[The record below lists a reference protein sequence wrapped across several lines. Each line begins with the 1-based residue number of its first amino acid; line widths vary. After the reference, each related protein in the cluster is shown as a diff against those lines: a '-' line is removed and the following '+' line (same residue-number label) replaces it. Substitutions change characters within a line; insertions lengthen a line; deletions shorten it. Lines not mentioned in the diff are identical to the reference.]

1 MESSDIIRMT
11 NQIAGFFKAY
21 GHDEAV
27 KEIATHINN
36 FWDPR
41 MRTHLFAYL
50 AKGGTGIDPLVIE
63 AAANIRKPKVE
74 AA

>member
-1 MESSDIIRMT
+1 MESADIIRMT
-11 NQIAGFFKAY
+11 SQIAAFFRGY

-27 KEIATHINN
+27 REIATHINN

-41 MRTHLFAYL
+41 MRTHLFNYL
-50 AKGGTGIDPLVIE
+50 ARGGAGIDPLFIE
-63 AAANIRKPKVE
+63 ASAGIRKSKVE

>member
-1 MESSDIIRMT
+1 MKSSDIIRMT
-11 NQIAGFFKAY
+11 NQIADFFRAY
-21 GHDEAV
+21 GRDQAL

-50 AKGGTGIDPLVIE
+50 EKGGAGIDPLVIE
-63 AAANIRKPKVE
+63 ASAQIRKPKVE

>member
-41 MRTHLFAYL
+41 MRAHLFAYL
-50 AKGGTGIDPLVIE
+50 ARGGAGIDPLVIE

>member
-1 MESSDIIRMT
+1 MESADIIRMT
-11 NQIAGFFKAY
+11 NQIAAFFRGY

-41 MRTHLFAYL
+41 MRNHLFAYL
-50 AKGGTGIDPLVIE
+50 AKGGARIDPLVIE
-63 AAANIRKPKVE
+63 AAANIRKPKVD